1 MIGKSN
7 EKCPK
12 HNSNLT
18 KLESFKDLKQD
29 WNGNGAEPI
38 PEKVISECKKIFLLS
53 NLPDSFEFFPTA
65 TKSIQIEFEKEGN
78 DYFEINIYEDRI
90 EVFQILNKEE
100 KEYTFDISKKQEV
113 DKLITSFYNTE
124 MED

>member
-1 MIGKSN
+1 MIGTSN

-12 HNSNLT
+12 HKSNLE
-18 KLESFKDLKQD
+18 KLESFKDLKYD

-38 PEKVISECKKIFLLS
+38 PETVISECKKIFLLS

-65 TKSIQIEFEKEGN
+65 VKSIQIEFEKGE

-90 EVFQILNKEE
+90 EVFQSLNKEE
-100 KEYTFDISKKQEV
+100 KEYKFDISKKQEV
-113 DKLITSFYNTE
+113 EQLITNFYNTE